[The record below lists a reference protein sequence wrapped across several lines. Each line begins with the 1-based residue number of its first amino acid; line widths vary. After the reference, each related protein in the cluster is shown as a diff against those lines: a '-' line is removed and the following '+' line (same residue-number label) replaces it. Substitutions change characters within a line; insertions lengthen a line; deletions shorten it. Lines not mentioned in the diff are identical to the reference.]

1 MSGGKRQPARSK
13 RDTRADAP
21 TRGAKASPPPR
32 SSGKGAGGRA
42 AGSKVVPGKGG
53 TSSRST
59 SSRSSSGQ
67 VRGTSGLP
75 VRGRGNGPPR
85 QTTSAGSS
93 RAQNL
98 DGRQVEGRQAVRELL
113 LAGGRRVVDVWIAED
128 IEHSAVIGDITE
140 LAGEMR
146 VPVRRVTRGA
156 LEAEARSDAPQGVL
170 AHAAPIEPVELD
182 TLCTRPAL
190 SGAAPF
196 LLALDGVTDPQNL
209 GSLLRSGSC
218 AGITGVVLPRHRAA
232 HITPTVTKASA
243 GAVEHLPMALVSGLP
258 AAMMR
263 AKELGVWTVGLDAD
277 GEVGLFDL
285 ELGNEPVMLVLGAE
299 GKGLSR
305 LTRTRCDIVVSIP
318 LWGPLSSL
326 NVGVAGAM
334 ACYEVAR
341 HRGQSS
347 IRSD

>member
-1 MSGGKRQPARSK
+1 MSGGKRRPARSK
-13 RDTRADAP
+13 RETKAAAP
-21 TRGAKASPPPR
+21 TRGAKPSASPR
-32 SSGKGAGGRA
+32 SSPKGAGGRT
-42 AGSKVVPGKGG
+42 AGSKVVPGKGM
-53 TSSRST
+53 TSR
-59 SSRSSSGQ
+59 RSSAGQ
-67 VRGTSGLP
+67 VRGASGLP
-75 VRGRGNGPPR
+75 VRSRGSGPPR
-85 QTTSAGSS
+85 QTAGAGGS

-113 LAGGRRVVDVWIAED
+113 LAGGRRVVDIWIAED
-128 IEHSAVIGDITE
+128 IEQSAVIGEITE
-140 LAGEMR
+140 LAGEIR
-146 VPVRRVTRGA
+146 VPIRRVSRGA

-170 AHAAPIEPVELD
+170 AHAAPIEPVEFD

-209 GSLLRSGSC
+209 GALLRSGSC

-263 AKELGVWTVGLDAD
+263 AKELGVWTIGLDAG
-277 GEVGLFDL
+277 GEVNLFDL
-285 ELGNEPVMLVLGAE
+285 EVGNEPVMVVLGAE

-341 HRGQSS
+341 QRGRGSNPH
-347 IRSD
+347 D